1 MGWKGPIAAF
11 AFVAMIVVT
20 GFALHGSLVG
30 RLVEGTVMVTAMIV
44 FWLIGTR
51 PEPQPPTDRTP
62 GTDADR

>member
-11 AFVAMIVVT
+11 AFVAIIVVM

-44 FWLIGTR
+44 FWLIGP

-62 GTDADR
+62 GTDADQ

>member
-11 AFVAMIVVT
+11 AFVAIIVVM

-51 PEPQPPTDRTP
+51 PQPPTDRTP